1 MVAKGHGSFTM
12 MRYMMKNLEDFT
24 NLGRKAMNSG
34 FFILST
40 NGKEENKVML
50 WFNIVAMGQ
59 TIPKGPQGKED

>member
-1 MVAKGHGSFTM
+1 
-12 MRYMMKNLEDFT
+12 MMKNLEDFT
-24 NLGRKAMNSG
+24 NLRRKAMNSG

-40 NGKEENKVML
+40 DGKEENKVML